1 MFRKVLLSSAVLT
14 LMSAAPALAQ
24 ISTVREAVP
33 AQSTAIMANSPQD
46 IALQEE
52 IRKIRAY
59 NAYVDSQVGISDG
72 GVAVVTSAPVSPYVG
87 RKIELFETQSPST
100 QITYAT
106 TNGRMVSVTP
116 AITTVTR
123 QPITIVNSTHRI
135 AEGDTLY
142 SLARANCIAVKDI
155 QNQNGMS
162 GNNIRLGQIIN
173 ITSQCGAVTT
183 QAKVA
188 TAYVRKVTPVPTSI
202 KVRANN
208 YAVLPKDS
216 LYSIGRRYCVSA
228 GELATFNGIDTKTA
242 IQPGQI
248 LRLPAGSCQK

>member
-1 MFRKVLLSSAVLT
+1 MFRKVLLSSAVLGALST
-14 LMSAAPALAQ
+14 PAWAQ
-24 ISTVREAVP
+24 TSIVREVVP

-59 NAYVDSQVGISDG
+59 NAYVDSQVGVSDG
-72 GVAVVTSAPVSPYVG
+72 GIAIVTAAPASPFAG
-87 RKIELFETQSPST
+87 RTIELFETAAPST
-100 QITYAT
+100 QVTYAT
-106 TNGRMVSVTP
+106 TSGRTVSVTP

-123 QPITIVNSTHRI
+123 QPITIINTTHRI

-142 SLARANCIAVKDI
+142 SLARANCVDVTDI

-183 QAKVA
+183 PAKA
-188 TAYVRKVTPVPTSI
+188 TTAYVRKVTPVPTSI

-228 GELATFNGIDTKTA
+228 SELATFNGINTKTA

-248 LRLPAGSCQK
+248 LRLPASSCQK

>member
-1 MFRKVLLSSAVLT
+1 MFRKILLSSAVLGA
-14 LMSAAPALAQ
+14 LSMPALAQ
-24 ISTVREAVP
+24 TSIVREAVP
-33 AQSTAIMANSPQD
+33 SQSTAILANSPQD

-72 GVAVVTSAPVSPYVG
+72 GIAVVTAAPASPFAG

-106 TNGRMVSVTP
+106 TSGRRVSVTP
-116 AITTVTR
+116 ATTTVKR
-123 QPITIVNSTHRI
+123 QPIAGSSTHRI

-142 SLARANCIAVKDI
+142 SLARANCTAVKDI
-155 QNQNGMS
+155 QNQNGML
-162 GNNIRLGQIIN
+162 GNNIQLGQIIK

-183 QAKVA
+183 QAKA
-188 TAYVRKVTPVPTSI
+188 TSAYVPKVTPVPTSI

-216 LYSIGRRYCVSA
+216 LYSIGRRYCISA
-228 GELATFNGIDTKTA
+228 GELATFNGINTKST

-248 LRLPAGSCQK
+248 LRLPSTACTK

>member
-1 MFRKVLLSSAVLT
+1 MFRKVLLSSAVI
-14 LMSAAPALAQ
+14 AAFSMPALAQ
-24 ISTVREAVP
+24 ISTVREAMP
-33 AQSTAIMANSPQD
+33 AQSTAILANSPQD

-59 NAYVDSQVGISDG
+59 NAYVESQVGISDG
-72 GVAVVTSAPVSPYVG
+72 GTAIITSVPASPYAG
-87 RKIELFETQSPST
+87 RKIELFETSTPFT

-106 TNGRMVSVTP
+106 TSGRTVSITP
-116 AITTVTR
+116 AATTITR
-123 QPITIVNSTHRI
+123 QPITIINSTHRI

-142 SLARANCIAVKDI
+142 SLARANCTAVKDI
-155 QNQNGMS
+155 QSQNGMT

-183 QAKVA
+183 QAKA
-188 TAYVRKVTPVPTSI
+188 TTAYVRKVTPVPTSI
-202 KVRANN
+202 KVRADN

-248 LRLPAGSCQK
+248 LRLPASSCQK